1 MSACPPSSTF
11 LSVSR
16 RRPSGPVGVD
26 PGYVDR
32 AWRARSET
40 EVKPLVPVVG
50 TAAFLL
56 ASRQSHAGHE
66 DHAERLMRGI
76 MHATSKEQIET

>member
-1 MSACPPSSTF
+1 M
-11 LSVSR
+11 
-16 RRPSGPVGVD
+16 D

-56 ASRQSHAGHE
+56 ASRKSHASLTT
-66 DHAERLMRGI
+66 RLARG
-76 MHATSKEQIET
+76 MKQATSKEQIET